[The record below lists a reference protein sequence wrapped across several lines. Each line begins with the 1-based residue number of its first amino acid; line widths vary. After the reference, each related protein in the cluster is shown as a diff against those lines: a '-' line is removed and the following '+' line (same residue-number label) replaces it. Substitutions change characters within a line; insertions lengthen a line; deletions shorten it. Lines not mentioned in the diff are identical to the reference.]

1 MMENYQRA
9 ASLLLQERVAETV
22 RRLIVVAGPRQ
33 IGKTTAVHQVLR
45 GRQQASYQ
53 FHAVDAPAST
63 GYELPPDFSVDVGR
77 SLMFRAGSD
86 TPTQRD
92 ESWLIERWQA
102 ARNAAR
108 SWHHKS
114 IEALLA
120 GRPPSTHATEE
131 ETSPTP
137 YVLVFDEIQHIPGW
151 SSVVKGLWDQD
162 RAQDLPMH
170 VVVLGSAPLLMQRGL
185 SESLMGRF
193 ELLEMT
199 HWSYSEMRDCFGFTL
214 DQYIYFGGYPGPA
227 PLVIQGQELRWRN
240 EVLHSLI
247 EPNLV
252 KDTLALARIE
262 KPAVLRQLF
271 EVGCSYSGQIVA
283 LTKLLVQLNDAGNTT
298 TLTHY
303 LKLLRAAGLL
313 AGLEKYA
320 AQMIRQRAA
329 PPKLNVLNTAFV
341 SVYCG
346 KTFAQARNDPTFWG
360 HLVESSVGAHLINT
374 ASDGL
379 SVSYWRESP
388 HEVDFVLQHGDRICA
403 LEVKSAPYKPS
414 DLKGLRAF
422 AEKHAR
428 LGVRTT
434 VAGGDDLAIAEALTR
449 TPGDWLLES

>member
-1 MMENYQRA
+1 MENYQHT
-9 ASLLLQERVAETV
+9 ASLQLQERMAETV

-53 FHAVDAPAST
+53 FHAVDAPTPGANDLST
-63 GYELPPDFSVDVGR
+63 DFSIETAPDR
-77 SLMFRAGSD
+77 LFRTGSD
-86 TPTQRD
+86 TATTRD
-92 ESWLIERWQA
+92 EKWLIERWQTARQA
-102 ARNAAR
+102 ARAWYNE
-108 SWHHKS
+108 SM
-114 IEALLA
+114 EALLA
-120 GRPPSTHATEE
+120 GKQPLAMVPDTAAT
-131 ETSPTP
+131 PTP
-137 YVLVFDEIQHIPGW
+137 YALVFDEIQHIPNW
-151 SSVVKGLWDQD
+151 SGVVKGLWDQD
-162 RAQDLPMH
+162 RAQGLAMH

-252 KDTLALARIE
+252 KDILALARIE

-271 EVGCSYSGQIVA
+271 ELGCSYSGQIVA

-320 AQMIRQRAA
+320 AQVIRQRAA

-346 KTFAQARNDPTFWG
+346 KTFAQARADHALWG
-360 HLVESSVGAHLINT
+360 HLVESSIGAHLLNS
-374 ASDGL
+374 AADGMR
-379 SVSYWRESP
+379 VAYWRESP
-388 HEVDFVLQHGDRICA
+388 FEVDFVLQHGDRIAA
-403 LEVKSAPYKPS
+403 LEVKSAAHDQS
-414 DLKGLRAF
+414 ARKGLRVF

-428 LGVRTT
+428 LNIRTE
-434 VAGGDDLAIAEALTR
+434 VLGGDDFALADALTR
-449 TPGDWLLES
+449 PASHWLPEP

>member
-1 MMENYQRA
+1 MENYQRT
-9 ASLLLQERVAETV
+9 ASLQLQERMAETV

-45 GRQQASYQ
+45 GRLQASYQ
-53 FHAVDAPAST
+53 FHAVDAPTSSAND
-63 GYELPPDFSVDVGR
+63 LPTDFSTQ
-77 SLMFRAGSD
+77 AGSGLVFRSGND
-86 TPTQRD
+86 TTRD
-92 ESWLIERWQA
+92 EKWLIERWQA
-102 ARNAAR
+102 ARLAAR
-108 SWHHKS
+108 AWYNQSM
-114 IEALLA
+114 EALLA
-120 GRPPSTHATEE
+120 GKPPQAMAPDTA
-131 ETSPTP
+131 PTP
-137 YVLVFDEIQHIPGW
+137 YALVFDEIQHIANW
-151 SSVVKGLWDQD
+151 SGVVKGLWDQD
-162 RAQDLPMH
+162 RAQGLAIH

-252 KDTLALARIE
+252 KDILALARIE

-271 EVGCSYSGQIVA
+271 ELGCSYSGQIVA

-303 LKLLRAAGLL
+303 LMLLRAAGLL

-320 AQMIRQRAA
+320 AQVIRQRAA

-346 KTFAQARNDPTFWG
+346 KTFAQARADHALWG
-360 HLVESSVGAHLINT
+360 HLVESSIGAHLLNS
-374 ASDGL
+374 AVDGMR
-379 SVSYWRESP
+379 VAYWRESP
-388 HEVDFVLQHGDRICA
+388 FEVDFVLQHGDRIAA
-403 LEVKSAPYKPS
+403 LEVKSAAHDQS
-414 DLKGLRAF
+414 ARKGLRVF

-428 LGVRTT
+428 LNIRTE
-434 VAGGDDLAIAEALTR
+434 VLGGDDFALADALTH
-449 TPGDWLLES
+449 PASHWLPEP

>member
-1 MMENYQRA
+1 MENYRRSA
-9 ASLLLQERVAETV
+9 TLLLEDRLHEAV
-22 RRLIVVAGPRQ
+22 RRLLVIAGPRQ
-33 IGKTTAVHQVLR
+33 VGKTTAVHQVLKSR
-45 GRQQASYQ
+45 PAGSYR
-53 FHAVDAPAST
+53 FHAVDAPEARPDT
-63 GYELPPDFSVDVGR
+63 PDFSSGGA
-77 SLMFRAGSD
+77 SIPAFRPLGLNPA
-86 TPTQRD
+86 PRD
-92 ESWLIERWQA
+92 ASWLITRWHEG
-102 ARNAAR
+102 RE
-108 SWHHKS
+108 
-114 IEALLA
+114 EALA
-120 GRPPSTHATEE
+120 WWHRPRDKTI
-131 ETSPTP
+131 SPQTDTP
-137 YVLVFDEIQHIPGW
+137 PDRDTYVLVFDEIQHIPNW

-185 SESLMGRF
+185 GESLMGRF
-193 ELLEMT
+193 ELLQMS

-227 PLVIQGQELRWRN
+227 TWVLEGQEARWRD

-252 KDTLALARIE
+252 KDILALARIE
-262 KPAVLRQLF
+262 KPPVLQQLF
-271 EVGCSYSGQIVA
+271 KLGCIYSGQIVA
-283 LTKLLVQLNDAGNTT
+283 VTKLLVQLEGAGNTT

-303 LKLLRAAGLL
+303 LQLLRAAGLL

-320 AQMIRQRAA
+320 AQAIRQRAA
-329 PPKLNVLNTAFV
+329 PPKLNVLNTAFL
-341 SVYCG
+341 SVYSG
-346 KTFAQARNDPTFWG
+346 KTFAHARNDPTFWG

-414 DLKGLRAF
+414 DLKGLHAF

-434 VAGGDDLAIAEALTR
+434 VVGGNDLAIAEALTR
-449 TPGDWLLES
+449 TPGDWLSES

>member
-1 MMENYQRA
+1 MEKYQRT
-9 ASLLLQERVAETV
+9 STLQLEDRLGETV
-22 RRLIVVAGPRQ
+22 RRLLVVAGPRQ
-33 IGKTTAVHQVLR
+33 VGKTTAVHQVLKP
-45 GRQQASYQ
+45 RQPSSYR
-53 FHAVDAPAST
+53 FHAVDAPDAEPYPLDFSQVTVTTFQRPGHNSNNRDAAWLVTRWQQGREAAQAWYQQSLADAAST
-63 GYELPPDFSVDVGR
+63 PLSLATPPTRLPF
-77 SLMFRAGSD
+77 
-86 TPTQRD
+86 
-92 ESWLIERWQA
+92 
-102 ARNAAR
+102 
-108 SWHHKS
+108 
-114 IEALLA
+114 
-120 GRPPSTHATEE
+120 
-131 ETSPTP
+131 
-137 YVLVFDEIQHIPGW
+137 VLVFDEIQHIPNW

-227 PLVIQGQELRWRN
+227 QLVIQGQELRWRS

-252 KDTLALARIE
+252 KDILALARIE

-346 KTFAQARNDPTFWG
+346 KTFAQARADGAFWG
-360 HLVESSVGAHLINT
+360 HLVESSIGAHLLNSAT
-374 ASDGL
+374 DGMK
-379 SVSYWRESP
+379 VAYWRESP
-388 HEVDFVLQHGDRICA
+388 YEVDFVLQHGDRICA
-403 LEVKSAPYKPS
+403 LEVKSAAHDQS
-414 DLKGLRAF
+414 ARKGLRAF
-422 AEKHAR
+422 AEKHDR
-428 LGVRTT
+428 LNVRTE
-434 VAGGDDLAIAEALTR
+434 VLGGDDFALADALTQ
-449 TPGDWLLES
+449 PASHWLGEA

>member
-1 MMENYQRA
+1 MMENYQRT
-9 ASLLLQERVAETV
+9 ASLLLQERMTETV

-45 GRQQASYQ
+45 GRPQASYQ
-53 FHAVDAPAST
+53 FHAVDAPTSDT
-63 GYELPPDFSVDVGR
+63 NHLPTDFSVDAAPVR
-77 SLMFRAGSD
+77 LILASSNTSTA
-86 TPTQRD
+86 RD
-92 ESWLIERWQA
+92 EKWLIERWQA
-102 ARNAAR
+102 ARQAAR
-108 SWHHKS
+108 AWYNQS
-114 IEALLA
+114 IKALLA
-120 GRPPSTHATEE
+120 GKPPQTKAPDTA
-131 ETSPTP
+131 PPP
-137 YVLVFDEIQHIPGW
+137 YALIFDEIQHIPNW
-151 SSVVKGLWDQD
+151 SGVVKGLWDQD
-162 RAQDLPMH
+162 RAQDLAMH

-227 PLVIQGQELRWRN
+227 PLVIQGHEVRWRN

-252 KDTLALARIE
+252 KDILALARIE

-271 EVGCSYSGQIVA
+271 ELGCSYSGQIVA

-320 AQMIRQRAA
+320 AQVIRQRAA

-346 KTFAQARNDPTFWG
+346 KTFAQARADHALWG
-360 HLVESSVGAHLINT
+360 HLVESSIGAHLLNSAT
-374 ASDGL
+374 DGMR
-379 SVSYWRESP
+379 VAYWRESP
-388 HEVDFVLQHGDRICA
+388 FEVDFVLQHGDRIAA
-403 LEVKSAPYKPS
+403 LEVKSAAHDQS
-414 DLKGLRAF
+414 ARKGLRVF

-428 LGVRTT
+428 LNIHTEVL
-434 VAGGDDLAIAEALTR
+434 GGDDFALADALTQ
-449 TPGDWLLES
+449 PASHWLPEP

>member
-1 MMENYQRA
+1 M
-9 ASLLLQERVAETV
+9 AETV

-53 FHAVDAPAST
+53 FHAVDAPTPGANDLST
-63 GYELPPDFSVDVGR
+63 DFSIETAPDR
-77 SLMFRAGSD
+77 LFRTGSD
-86 TPTQRD
+86 TATTRD
-92 ESWLIERWQA
+92 EKWLIERWQTARQA
-102 ARNAAR
+102 ARAWYNE
-108 SWHHKS
+108 SM
-114 IEALLA
+114 EALLA
-120 GRPPSTHATEE
+120 GKQPLAMVPDTAAT
-131 ETSPTP
+131 PTP
-137 YVLVFDEIQHIPGW
+137 YALVFDEIQHIPNW
-151 SSVVKGLWDQD
+151 SGVVKGLWDQD
-162 RAQDLPMH
+162 RAQGLAMH

-252 KDTLALARIE
+252 KDILALARIE

-271 EVGCSYSGQIVA
+271 ELGCSYSGQIVA

-320 AQMIRQRAA
+320 AQVIRQRAA

-346 KTFAQARNDPTFWG
+346 KTFAQARADHALWG
-360 HLVESSVGAHLINT
+360 HLVESSIGAHLLNS
-374 ASDGL
+374 AADGMR
-379 SVSYWRESP
+379 VAYWRESP
-388 HEVDFVLQHGDRICA
+388 FEVDFVLQHGDRIAA
-403 LEVKSAPYKPS
+403 LEVKSAAHDQS
-414 DLKGLRAF
+414 ARKGLRVF

-428 LGVRTT
+428 LNIRTE
-434 VAGGDDLAIAEALTR
+434 VLGGDDFALADALTR
-449 TPGDWLLES
+449 PASHWLPEP

>member
-1 MMENYQRA
+1 MENYQRT
-9 ASLLLQERVAETV
+9 ASLQLQQRMAETV

-45 GRQQASYQ
+45 GRPQASYQ
-53 FHAVDAPAST
+53 FHAVDAPTSNANDLST
-63 GYELPPDFSVDVGR
+63 DFSIETAPDR
-77 SLMFRAGSD
+77 LFRTGSD
-86 TPTQRD
+86 TATTRD
-92 ESWLIERWQA
+92 EKWLIERWQTARQA
-102 ARNAAR
+102 ARAWYNQ
-108 SWHHKS
+108 SM
-114 IEALLA
+114 EALLA
-120 GRPPSTHATEE
+120 GKQGLAKVPDTAAT
-131 ETSPTP
+131 PTP
-137 YVLVFDEIQHIPGW
+137 YVLVFDEIQHIPNW

-162 RAQDLPMH
+162 RTQGLAMH

-240 EVLHSLI
+240 DVLHSLI

-252 KDTLALARIE
+252 KDILALARIE

-271 EVGCSYSGQIVA
+271 ELGCSYSGQIVA

-320 AQMIRQRAA
+320 AQVIRQRAA

-346 KTFAQARNDPTFWG
+346 KTFAQARADHAFWG
-360 HLVESSVGAHLINT
+360 HLVESSIGAHLLNS
-374 ASDGL
+374 AADGMR
-379 SVSYWRESP
+379 VAYWRESP
-388 HEVDFVLQHGDRICA
+388 FEVDFVLQHGDRIAA
-403 LEVKSAPYKPS
+403 LEVKSAAHDQS
-414 DLKGLRAF
+414 ARKGLRVF

-428 LGVRTT
+428 LNLRTE
-434 VAGGDDLAIAEALTR
+434 VLGGDDFALADALTQ
-449 TPGDWLLES
+449 PASHWLPEP